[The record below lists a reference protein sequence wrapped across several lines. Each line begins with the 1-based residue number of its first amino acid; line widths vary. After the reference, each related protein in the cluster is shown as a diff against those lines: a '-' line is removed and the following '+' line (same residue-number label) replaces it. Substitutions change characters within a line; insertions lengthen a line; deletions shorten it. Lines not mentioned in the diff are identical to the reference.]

1 MDNSVNIESITLDA
15 LVRLLKLEGFDLSDI
30 QEKYEAKILD
40 NVLSGSSPQ
49 FKIESIKVLKKAIED
64 A

>member
-1 MDNSVNIESITLDA
+1 MNNSVNIESVTLDA

-30 QEKYEAKILD
+30 QKKYEAKILD
-40 NVLSGSSPQ
+40 NVLSGSGPEY
-49 FKIESIKVLKKAIED
+49 KHKSIDVLKKAIEN

>member
-49 FKIESIKVLKKAIED
+49 FKLESINVLKKAIED

>member
-15 LVRLLKLEGFDLSDI
+15 LVRLLRLENFDLLDI
-30 QEKYEAKILD
+30 QKKYEEKILD
-40 NVLSGSSPQ
+40 SVLSGSSPQ
-49 FKIESIKVLKKAIED
+49 YKHETIAVLRKAIAD